1 MKAVFKVLAMVAI
14 LGVGVMSQASALDQT
29 TATAPI
35 RLSAGTMECYFE
47 IASTKRPGR
56 YEIVQ
61 LPAFSVMNVFE
72 YALENPLLENRIL
85 FRYNPGWATKTEIS
99 HVVINMS
106 YNSANSGI
114 EMPLILEQKFVTAIG
129 RQGSDLIGAFLN
141 CTVHPN

>member
-1 MKAVFKVLAMVAI
+1 MKTVITAISMMAI
-14 LGVGVMSQASALDQT
+14 LGVGGFSRASVGNN
-29 TATAPI
+29 ATVPAPV

-47 IASTKRPGR
+47 IASTKSPGR

-61 LPAFSVMNVFE
+61 LPSFSVMNLFE
-72 YALENPLLENRIL
+72 YVVENPLLENRIL

-99 HVVINMS
+99 HVVISMS
-106 YNSANSGI
+106 YNTANSGI

-141 CTVHPN
+141 CTVHPK